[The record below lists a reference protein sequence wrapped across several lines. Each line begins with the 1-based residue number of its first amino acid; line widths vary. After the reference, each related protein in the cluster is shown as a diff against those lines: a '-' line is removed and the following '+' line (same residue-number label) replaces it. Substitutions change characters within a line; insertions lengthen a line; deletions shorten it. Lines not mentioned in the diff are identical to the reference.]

1 MQYNSQVNIANLV
14 TILLSRGVFNN
25 EDLDFL
31 IGKETYEEWKSK
43 NNEEN

>member
-14 TILLSRGVFNN
+14 TILLSRGIFHN

-31 IGKETYEEWKSK
+31 IGKENYEEWKSK